1 MPFDQAETKQTR
13 EQQMVLKSQNSG
25 DWSVKKLPV
34 RLAFIVAGTVL
45 LGLGL
50 THLAQTSNGGQVI
63 TTRKWYSVHPFLEHL
78 HVERLACDAS

>member
-1 MPFDQAETKQTR
+1 
-13 EQQMVLKSQNSG
+13 MVLKSQNSG

-34 RLAFIVAGTVL
+34 RLAFIVLGTVL

-63 TTRKWYSVHPFLEHL
+63 PAHDGYCVNPLKT
-78 HVERLACDAS
+78 